1 MSLARMDKCKFYSDP
16 KHLNVNFTPT
26 PNILNFTPTPN
37 IYRYFPNAKNAYDL
51 IAAIKPAHDVLK

>member
-1 MSLARMDKCKFYSDP
+1 MSLARMDKCKFYPDP

-26 PNILNFTPTPN
+26 PNISTPN

>member
-1 MSLARMDKCKFYSDP
+1 MSLERMDKCKFYPDP
-16 KHLNVNFTPT
+16 KH
-26 PNILNFTPTPN
+26 PTPN